1 MAEIKFE
8 CPHCGQHIVADEE
21 YAGINC
27 ECPTCFQP
35 LTIPSVETINMEIGQ
50 QQCAEDVSQ
59 SMETT
64 RYRMINGKVY
74 RSQKEFDKAIQKL
87 SSDLCKKIRV
97 EDKSN
102 YLLFT
107 LQPSKKYEI
116 SYFVNKKHNTLRQHI
131 PSKYIP
137 LIFKNC
143 FENDD
148 FSTAL
153 CNSSEF
159 QRRQREW
166 NKTKG
171 IFQGCLWGCGGIVGI
186 IILIFVFGSIMM
198 KLESVFSSTSSSSS
212 NAGGYQCNGCTAWS
226 PSPFGSG
233 GYCSRCAE
241 KRAKT
246 YMERFA
252 ERAIKEET
260 GLDSRVRL
268 EENNGKYEFKVSY

>member
-1 MAEIKFE
+1 
-8 CPHCGQHIVADEE
+8 
-21 YAGINC
+21 
-27 ECPTCFQP
+27 
-35 LTIPSVETINMEIGQ
+35 MEKYI
-50 QQCAEDVSQ
+50 DL
-59 SMETT
+59 
-64 RYRMINGKVY
+64 K
-74 RSQKEFDKAIQKL
+74 KEFDKAIQKL

-97 EDKSN
+97 KDDKSN

-198 KLESVFSSTSSSSS
+198 TVSSSTSSSSSNAGGYQSGDAAVFSSGTSSSSS

-241 KRAKT
+241 KGAKA
-246 YMERFA
+246 YLERFA

-260 GLDSRVRL
+260 GLDTRVRM
-268 EENNGKYEFKVSY
+268 EKNNGKYKFKVSY

>member
-27 ECPTCFQP
+27 ECPICSQA
-35 LTIPSVETINMEIGQ
+35 LTVPSEETINTEACQ

-59 SMETT
+59 SVETT

-74 RSQKEFDKAIQKL
+74 RSQKEFDKAIKEL
-87 SSDLCKKIRV
+87 SFGLCKIIKV
-97 EDKSN
+97 KYDKSN

-116 SYFVNKKHNTLRQHI
+116 SYLVNKKHNTLRQHI

-241 KRAKT
+241 KRAKKI
-246 YMERFA
+246 YGALR
-252 ERAIKEET
+252 RT
-260 GLDSRVRL
+260 G
-268 EENNGKYEFKVSY
+268 N